1 MTTTKLNLPR
11 YIQLVEN
18 DKENIIITVI
28 KDCTKEQALQQVE
41 QDRNTKIEPW
51 KHLIQ
56 FTKQTVSLINNSIN
70 TLFLQC
76 FLVVVVN
83 KPQTKETT

>member
-11 YIQLVEN
+11 YIQSVEN
-18 DKENIIITVI
+18 SKANIIITVI

-51 KHLIQ
+51 NNVHSTNKSDRKIKEKANAIYIIETI
-56 FTKQTVSLINNSIN
+56 TK
-70 TLFLQC
+70 
-76 FLVVVVN
+76 
-83 KPQTKETT
+83 

>member
-1 MTTTKLNLPR
+1 MQSILLK
-11 YIQLVEN
+11 QLQN
-18 DKENIIITVI
+18 KKGTHPHG
-28 KDCTKEQALQQVE
+28 KYLT
-41 QDRNTKIEPW
+41 
-51 KHLIQ
+51 Q

>member
-11 YIQLVEN
+11 YIQSVEN
-18 DKENIIITVI
+18 GKANIIITVI

-51 KHLIQ
+51 NYVHSTNKSDRKIKEKANAIYIIETI
-56 FTKQTVSLINNSIN
+56 TK
-70 TLFLQC
+70 
-76 FLVVVVN
+76 
-83 KPQTKETT
+83 